1 MSSSCVP
8 RSVISPFFQ
17 YHYLVGI
24 LYGAQAVRHDDHRF
38 VLEESLQIFLYHFL
52 IVRIERIRR
61 FIKKQVIGI
70 TVNGARYQDALLLP
84 LAQSLPRVTYFWCY
98 TLKARIR

>member
-8 RSVISPFFQ
+8 RSVISPSFSTTIWS
-17 YHYLVGI
+17 GI

-70 TVNGARYQDALLLP
+70 R
-84 LAQSLPRVTYFWCY
+84 
-98 TLKARIR
+98 

>member
-8 RSVISPFFQ
+8 RSVISPSFSTTIWSAFFTV
-17 YHYLVGI
+17 LRRCATMTTV
-24 LYGAQAVRHDDHRF
+24 F

>member
-1 MSSSCVP
+1 MSSTLHYYSMP
-8 RSVISPFFQ
+8 HYQ
-17 YHYLVGI
+17 YLVGI

-84 LAQSLPRVTYFWCY
+84 LAQSLPRVTYFGVI
-98 TLKARIR
+98 L

>member
-8 RSVISPFFQ
+8 RSVISLLQ
-17 YHYLVGI
+17 HHYLVGI

-61 FIKKQVIGI
+61 FIK
-70 TVNGARYQDALLLP
+70 NR
-84 LAQSLPRVTYFWCY
+84 
-98 TLKARIR
+98 